1 MRFLYL
7 MRRWLSYI
15 RGSNDSTVLQI
26 WVYRTVLFLYFS
38 VNSDRKVPKE
48 HRQRAG
54 RPLDTR
60 LVYMG
65 LSDREDTWARFEK
78 HLRSAGG
85 DTFLSAPKLTPRWA
99 RLIPHVKSW
108 FLPRGRGSVLPLV
121 LGKAAAAPVPA
132 GKKPRQ
138 TPWRNNPLSH
148 RVGEPT
154 ARPSL

>member
-1 MRFLYL
+1 MQE
-7 MRRWLSYI
+7 
-15 RGSNDSTVLQI
+15 LQI
-26 WVYRTVLFLYFS
+26 EVYRWVHSMYFS

-78 HLRSAGG
+78 HLRGAGG

-99 RLIPHVKSW
+99 RLIPHVKPW
-108 FLPRGRGSVLPLV
+108 FLPRDRGSVLPLV
-121 LGKAAAAPVPA
+121 FGKAAAAPVST
-132 GKKPRQ
+132 GKKR
-138 TPWRNNPLSH
+138 R
-148 RVGEPT
+148 
-154 ARPSL
+154 